1 MNYYKIINYHLIADI
16 ALGDLNFQKSILLQY
31 EKDSE
36 KILNRGSQLVMGNSC
51 TALHLEL
58 KEYRNKIAPLL
69 NRPSINRVNAV
80 LELLISSM
88 NPSVKLQAYKE
99 LSQKIKRE
107 IGFLS
112 IVA

>member
-1 MNYYKIINYHLIADI
+1 MNYYKMIDYHLIADI
-16 ALGDLNFQKSILLQY
+16 VLRDLNFQKRVLLQY

-36 KILNRGSQLVMGNSC
+36 NILNRGSQLVMGNSW

-69 NRPSINRVNAV
+69 NRLSINRVNTV
-80 LELLISSM
+80 LELLISPT

-112 IVA
+112 KAA

>member
-1 MNYYKIINYHLIADI
+1 MNYYKMIDYHLIADI
-16 ALGDLNFQKSILLQY
+16 VLRDLNFQKRVLLQY

-36 KILNRGSQLVMGNSC
+36 NILNRGSQLVMGNSW

-69 NRPSINRVNAV
+69 NRVNAV
-80 LELLISSM
+80 LELLISPM

-112 IVA
+112 NAA

>member
-1 MNYYKIINYHLIADI
+1 
-16 ALGDLNFQKSILLQY
+16 
-31 EKDSE
+31 
-36 KILNRGSQLVMGNSC
+36 MGNSW

-69 NRPSINRVNAV
+69 NRVNAV
-80 LELLISSM
+80 LELFISSM

-112 IVA
+112 NVA